1 MRNVLFA
8 AMLSLAAA
16 VPAAADQS
24 RPIVDAHIHY
34 SHDTWS
40 VVPPP
45 EAIKLLRQAGVRKAF
60 VSSSSDDGT
69 QMLYKAAPDLVV
81 PVLRPYR
88 TRGEIGT
95 WVRDLTIIPHVEAR
109 LKTNTYAGIGEF
121 HVFGADADLPVMRRL
136 VELAKER
143 KIFLH
148 AHSDA
153 DAVERIFKQDPQARV
168 LWAHSGFDQ
177 PDNVRTMLAK
187 HKMLWADLAFRNDYA
202 PGGRLDASWRQLII
216 DFPDRFMV
224 GTDTPSP
231 ERWYYVVEH
240 ANFSRKW
247 LAEPAC
253 RRRRQRW
260 LSQRRAAG
268 RLGSGAMSTA
278 CGGLGR
284 SRTGFGRAR
293 PPRHGLPQHG
303 AGLSPSGFRRCRG
316 GLSLGPCRV
325 AGGRGSSRPRL
336 LLAAAPNS
344 EPVREIKIDATM
356 PAHGHGM
363 NYRPVA
369 TVAAP
374 GHYRFT
380 GLMLHMPGTWR
391 VTIDVLRGTKRTRL
405 THEVKLKP

>member
-1 MRNVLFA
+1 MRNIVL
-8 AMLSLAAA
+8 A
-16 VPAAADQS
+16 VTLFVLGCGMVAAADEP

-45 EAIKLLRQAGVRKAF
+45 EAIKVLRQAGVKKAF

-69 QMLYKAAPDLVV
+69 QMLHKAAPDLIV

-88 TRGEIGT
+88 RRGEIGT
-95 WVRDLTIIPHVEAR
+95 WVRDPTIVPHVEAR
-109 LKTNTYAGIGEF
+109 LKAHTYAGIGEF

-153 DAVERIFKQDPQARV
+153 DAVERIFRQDPEARV

-177 PDNVRTMLAK
+177 PDNVRTLLAK

-202 PGGRLDASWRQLII
+202 HSGKLDASWRQLML

-247 LAEPAC
+247 LADLPADV
-253 RRRRQRW
+253 
-260 LSQRRAAG
+260 ADNIA
-268 RLGSGAMSTA
+268 
-278 CGGLGR
+278 
-284 SRTGFGRAR
+284 
-293 PPRHGLPQHG
+293 
-303 AGLSPSGFRRCRG
+303 FRNAER
-316 GLSLGPCRV
+316 
-325 AGGRGSSRPRL
+325 
-336 LLAAAPNS
+336 LAAWAL
-344 EPVREIKIDATM
+344 
-356 PAHGHGM
+356 GQ
-363 NYRPVA
+363 
-369 TVAAP
+369 
-374 GHYRFT
+374 
-380 GLMLHMPGTWR
+380 
-391 VTIDVLRGTKRTRL
+391 
-405 THEVKLKP
+405 